1 MNRIFLCALVMTG
14 STVAFGKLPPLD
26 DAAKAKGAETAARA
40 GWQLKVDS
48 YKLCN
53 VQDKVAAHYRQTATA
68 KPAPDASAMPVSLT
82 AAPAF
87 AVSPSKTP
95 TATAAAPATLAAL
108 PTPAVASPV
117 AANPAVPGGTAAKVA
132 GPATPT
138 PCADPG
144 PFAYNPVQQ
153 TPLETA
159 GAHSPA
165 GNAASPPSVIAPA
178 ASMTPAK

>member
-1 MNRIFLCALVMTG
+1 MNKVFLYALVMTG
-14 STVAFGKLPPLD
+14 SSLAFGKLPPLD

-40 GWQLKVDS
+40 GWQAKVDS
-48 YKLCN
+48 YQLCN
-53 VQDKVAAHYRQTATA
+53 VQDKVAAHYRRTAA
-68 KPAPDASAMPVSLT
+68 SKPAPDASAIPVSLAAVPGFT
-82 AAPAF
+82 VSPNQPPAPMAASPAAP
-87 AVSPSKTP
+87 
-95 TATAAAPATLAAL
+95 LGGQ
-108 PTPAVASPV
+108 SPV

-153 TPLETA
+153 TPLESS

>member
-1 MNRIFLCALVMTG
+1 MNRIILCALVMTG

-26 DAAKAKGAETAARA
+26 DAAKAKGAETTARA
-40 GWQLKVDS
+40 GWQTKVDS
-48 YKLCN
+48 YQLCN
-53 VQDKVAAHYRQTATA
+53 IQDKVAAHYRRTATA
-68 KPAPDASAMPVSLT
+68 KPAPDASAMTVSLT
-82 AAPAF
+82 PAPAF
-87 AVSPSKTP
+87 AVSPSMTP
-95 TATAAAPATLAAL
+95 PATPAAPATLA
-108 PTPAVASPV
+108 TSAVASPV

-153 TPLETA
+153 TPLETS